1 MNKSSI
7 VGLFMVF
14 LGVMR
19 FYKCQRTPTTYG
31 SYMAVALPGERV
43 WFAVVMLGCLLM
55 ALKSLSVSK
64 HSSYDTPERTA
75 KDMPKQVFCPA
86 CQVKKS
92 QGPGVLPQ
100 LPNLQGE
107 HGRHWLHFIHHQL
120 LTFQQISSRSQ

>member
-1 MNKSSI
+1 M
-7 VGLFMVF
+7 
-14 LGVMR
+14 
-19 FYKCQRTPTTYG
+19 T
-31 SYMAVALPGERV
+31 VALPGERV

-55 ALKSLSVSK
+55 VLKSLSVSK
-64 HSSYDTPERTA
+64 HSSYDTPEGTA
-75 KDMPKQVFCPA
+75 KDMPKQVFCPV